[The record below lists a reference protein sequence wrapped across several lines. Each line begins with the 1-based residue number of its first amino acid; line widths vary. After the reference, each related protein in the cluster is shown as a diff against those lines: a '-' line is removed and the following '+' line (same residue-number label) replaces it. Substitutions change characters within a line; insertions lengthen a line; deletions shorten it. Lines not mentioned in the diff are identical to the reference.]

1 MKHCGFAWVVV
12 VSGCVAISPVAQAEP
27 PPDIAPKLATIGRVI
42 DPVATGALYAP
53 QLKAQSYAG
62 VRVTRDVSYGP
73 DDKQRLDTFVPE
85 AAPSSPRAV
94 MIFVH
99 GGGYVHGD
107 KHAPDSPF
115 YDNIMLWAA
124 NHGMIGVNVN
134 YRLAPQSR
142 WPSGAEDLGL
152 AVRWVQQN
160 IAAQGGAPSRVF
172 LVGHSSGASHVASYA
187 AQPRF
192 YGLQGVGLAGV
203 ALISPGIIDPAR
215 ATGPAR
221 DAYFGEDASVYA
233 ERSSLPGMLSTPLPI
248 MVTMAEFDPPEI
260 EGYATQLRVALCD
273 SKRCPTWARFA
284 GHNHMSV
291 VDSFNTAD
299 DEVGA
304 ALLAF
309 MQASR

>member
-12 VSGCVAISPVAQAEP
+12 VSGCVAIGPVAHAEP
-27 PPDIAPKLATIGRVI
+27 PPDIAPKLANIGRVI

-53 QLKAQSYAG
+53 QLKAQSYEG

-73 DDKQRLDTFVPE
+73 DDKQRLDVFVP
-85 AAPSSPRAV
+85 AATQASPRAV
-94 MIFVH
+94 LIFVH
-99 GGGYVHGD
+99 GGGYVRGD

-115 YDNIMLWAA
+115 YDNVMLWAA
-124 NHGMIGVNVN
+124 NHGMIGINVN
-134 YRLAPQSR
+134 YRLAPQNG

-152 AVRWVQQN
+152 ATRWVQQN
-160 IAAQGGAPSRVF
+160 IAAQGGAPARIF
-172 LVGHSSGASHVASYA
+172 LVGHSSGASHVAGYV

-192 YGLQGVGLAGV
+192 HGPQGVGLAGV
-203 ALISPGIIDPAR
+203 ALISPGIIDPTR
-215 ATGPAR
+215 AKGPTR

-233 ERSSLPGMLSTPLPI
+233 ERSSLPGILIAPLPV
-248 MVTMAEFDPPEI
+248 MVTVAEFDPPEI
-260 EGYATQLRVALCD
+260 EGYATQLRGALCD
-273 SKRCPTWARFA
+273 ARRCPTWTRFA

-309 MQASR
+309 MQVGR